1 MSEQDRVTVL
11 EKPETM
17 PPMRDGL
24 MNLASAVA
32 GFAATP
38 PDSCA
43 ESEPE
48 PKHHDAS
55 ALPENAPVP
64 PAEPVRLDRA
74 VQANR
79 RLEMVAEEL
88 STQVRELARERSV
101 LRLRLAGAFTISA
114 VLAVWSIAAAVL
126 LMQ

>member
-11 EKPETM
+11 EKPKTM
-17 PPMRDGL
+17 PTMRHGL

-32 GFAATP
+32 GFAAPP
-38 PDSCA
+38 PDSRA
-43 ESEPE
+43 EPEPE
-48 PKHHDAS
+48 PKRYDAPAPS
-55 ALPENAPVP
+55 ETAPVP
-64 PAEPVRLDRA
+64 PAEPVQLDRA

-88 STQVRELARERSV
+88 STQVRELARERSL

>member
-32 GFAATP
+32 GFAAPP
-38 PDSCA
+38 PDSRA

-55 ALPENAPVP
+55 GLPENAPVP